1 MKIKKGFKPKKQ
13 QCAANDGAV
22 NKKIQKMF
30 LLPKRGSSNSVELNS
45 FFVHLLALVFMCKSN
60 AMFLSGPI
68 SMLMLSFNNDE
79 DRLSYGYMTFSCGH
93 SDDSGTVNVNVS
105 MQLIMI

>member
-1 MKIKKGFKPKKQ
+1 MMVQSTKKKYKK
-13 QCAANDGAV
+13 CSCFPNV
-22 NKKIQKMF
+22 
-30 LLPKRGSSNSVELNS
+30 GSSNSVELNS

>member
-1 MKIKKGFKPKKQ
+1 
-13 QCAANDGAV
+13 
-22 NKKIQKMF
+22 
-30 LLPKRGSSNSVELNS
+30 
-45 FFVHLLALVFMCKSN
+45 MCKSN

-93 SDDSGTVNVNVS
+93 SGDSGTVNVNVS